1 MTASD
6 ERFLGEI
13 LIIYPLFFAIAALA
27 LFEFCAAIWRK
38 KFNWRRVMMTLA
50 IPVAIWKRQ
59 RRKAAVKRGWTP
71 VEHWNNER
79 LIARILNRNPV
90 RPEDLMTSDDIVTKF
105 IERKKAEKK
114 GVDKNA

>member
-13 LIIYPLFFAIAALA
+13 LIIYPLFFAIAGIC
-27 LFEFCAAIWRK
+27 LFEFLAAIYRK

-50 IPVAIWKRQ
+50 IPVVVWKRQ

-71 VEHWNNER
+71 VEPCGNKR
-79 LIARILNRNPV
+79 AMNRNAV
-90 RPEDLMTSDDIVTKF
+90 RPEDLLTSDDIVTKF